1 MTLLRLL
8 LTSRRTLARA
18 YALARDARV
27 PMRLKLLALC
37 GAVFI
42 LSPLNI
48 LGDIPLLG
56 IADDAVLLALLLSW
70 FVRAAAPHAEKASA
84 QRAIAE
90 HASFAGGHGR

>member
-1 MTLLRLL
+1 MALLRLL

-27 PMRLKLLALC
+27 PMRLKLLALV

-56 IADDAVLLALLLSW
+56 ILDDAALLALLLAW
-70 FVRAAAPHAEKASA
+70 FVRAAAPWTVQTAE
-84 QRAIAE
+84 QTAIAE
-90 HASFAGGHGR
+90 RSF